1 MDEDSP
7 DSPDAGLWLSRAE
20 AARYVGVSSESA
32 IRAAEDNG
40 LAAVAD
46 ADGQFWHTPA
56 ALDAW
61 KWRGKRPSAAQKARV
76 LREARRARQHEARE
90 RERKEEAEALREQAE
105 WDAFLK
111 RSEAE
116 DALRASVRKKAEQRG
131 RTPARTE
138 GLVRRHA

>member
-7 DSPDAGLWLSRAE
+7 DSPDAALWLSRAE

-40 LAAVAD
+40 LTAIAA
-46 ADGQFWHTPA
+46 ADGQFWHTPS

-76 LREARRARQHEARE
+76 LREAQRARRHEARE
-90 RERKEEAEALREQAE
+90 RERKEEA
-105 WDAFLK
+105 
-111 RSEAE
+111 
-116 DALRASVRKKAEQRG
+116 
-131 RTPARTE
+131 
-138 GLVRRHA
+138 